1 MEYLYAALLLHKT
14 NQPIT
19 EENLEAVLKAAKVS
33 IDNAKLK
40 VVAQALKDID
50 INKTLQEAQA
60 SLAVSIAAPAQ
71 SAQPAQAQTQ
81 KQEKKDEGKAE
92 AEAAAGLGALFG

>member
-33 IDNAKLK
+33 PDSAKVK
-40 VVAQALKDID
+40 VVVSALKDID

-60 SLAVSIAAPAQ
+60 SLAVSVAAPAQ
-71 SAQPAQAQTQ
+71 VVQPAQTQ
-81 KQEKKDEGKAE
+81 KQEKKDEGKSE